1 MSSHYTPLRC
11 TVSMHASSSHAQ
23 HSAVRSRSSCCSLT
37 PKQTARYGS
46 LGGRCAHTYTRGSSP
61 SPCRHARVHRS
72 SRCCRSYATRQP
84 GTFAILRMRVTH
96 TISCVLSLWRHAR
109 IHRAAGTAAP
119 QQRCNPVRLACRR
132 VRIHPRKQSCAVS
145 RVSCVHAQTQPVP
158 LLLSNDVDR
167 YTVSASI
174 YVPVRVFVLCPR
186 GVMRTYSGA
195 TLAAAPQRRRSPV
208 RLTSR
213 QVRIHQTPGLLCL
226 CTVTSAHRSSMCC
239 RSYATTQP
247 EAACAAAPQQRR
259 RPEQHVLPTLNDGAT
274 RRVLYLW
281 RHAHIHRSSW
291 SCCPSQRTGTACL
304 SPRAHTPI
312 REAVR

>member
-37 PKQTARYGS
+37 PNQTARYGS

-174 YVPVRVFVLCPR
+174 CSCLAHEPNPR
-186 GVMRTYSGA
+186 PARDQHTSSTRTPSQGYQLDTEQYHS
-195 TLAAAPQRRRSPV
+195 TPSSV
-208 RLTSR
+208 RLLTALR
-213 QVRIHQTPGLLCL
+213 TRANGTCCFPYQRAGGNGLHHLRL
-226 CTVTSAHRSSMCC
+226 
-239 RSYATTQP
+239 
-247 EAACAAAPQQRR
+247 
-259 RPEQHVLPTLNDGAT
+259 QH
-274 RRVLYLW
+274 
-281 RHAHIHRSSW
+281 H
-291 SCCPSQRTGTACL
+291 
-304 SPRAHTPI
+304 
-312 REAVR
+312 